1 MNEPVVLVGETGAG
15 KTATIQYLAKTF
27 KKDLKV
33 VNLSKG
39 TDSADLFG
47 GFKPMNL
54 GNFFQILLDDY
65 SLLLENHKFASK
77 NLNFFVSL
85 INAFQNK
92 NYLII
97 AKVIFKSLIGM
108 NTNKKISHNSS
119 LYLSIHQRAEWF
131 LTHHQDL
138 LSGKPMFDFTK
149 GVLWKA
155 LETGEW
161 VLLDEINL
169 AQNEVLERL
178 EQVLKNKEI
187 FLLDSNQIRKVT
199 KHQEFRVFA
208 AMNPAHEVGK
218 KALPKRL
225 EKLFVNVEFDA
236 IKDKQQVLEI
246 IKNYFRRFHQVNEK
260 MMNQLADFYVT
271 IRVSCICISLI
282 CRANQKNR
290 N

>member
-15 KTATIQYLAKTF
+15 KTATIQYLAGSF
-27 KKDLKV
+27 NKDLKV
-33 VNLSKG
+33 INLSRG

-54 GNFFQILLDDY
+54 ANFFQILIDDY
-65 SLLLENHKFASK
+65 SILLEKNNFASK

-97 AKVIFKSLIGM
+97 AKVVLKSLIGM
-108 NTNKKISHNSS
+108 NSAKNIIICP
-119 LYLSIHQRAEWF
+119 LLVSIRQRAEWF
-131 LTHHQDL
+131 LSHHKDL
-138 LSGKPMFDFTK
+138 LTGRPMFDFAK

-155 LETGEW
+155 VETGQW

-178 EQVLKNKEI
+178 EQILKNKEI
-187 FLLDSNQIRKVT
+187 YLLDSNQIRKVT
-199 KHQEFRVFA
+199 KHEDFRVFA

-225 EKLFVNVEFDA
+225 EKLFANVEFA
-236 IKDKQQVLEI
+236 PVKDKMQVLEI
-246 IKNYFRRFHQVNEK
+246 VKNYFRRFHQVKAPILEK
-260 MMNQLADFYVT
+260 LAEFYVK
-271 IRVSCICISLI
+271 IRVSRFIF
-282 CRANQKNR
+282 
-290 N
+290 